1 MSISGAFTSAGT
13 TIGIVN
19 ELPTTFD
26 DEATDGF
33 PGLTYVEIGEVTD
46 LGEFGR
52 EYSLVTHNPLGDRK
66 TVKRKGSYNDGQVS
80 MSVARVPD
88 DAGQA
93 IAITAVDSDTPVS
106 FEVTLQDGTKLYF
119 AGVVMSYTTN
129 VGSVDQITS
138 ASVMIEITTDIVEV
152 AAA

>member
-13 TIGIVN
+13 TIGISST
-19 ELPTTFD
+19 LP
-26 DEATDGF
+26 ATYDASGY
-33 PGLTYVEIGEVTD
+33 GALSYSAVGEVTD

-52 EYSLVTHNPLGDRK
+52 EYALVTHSPLGARR
-66 TVKRKGSYNDGQVS
+66 TVKRKGSYNDGQVA
-80 MSVARVPD
+80 MTVARVPTD
-88 DAGQA
+88 TGQA
-93 IAITAVDSDTPVS
+93 DIITALDSDDPVA
-106 FEVTLQDGTKLYF
+106 FEIVLQDGTTLYF

-152 AAA
+152 AAT

>member
-13 TIGIVN
+13 TIGISST
-19 ELPTTFD
+19 LP
-26 DEATDGF
+26 ATYDASGY
-33 PGLTYVEIGEVTD
+33 GALTYAAIGEVTD

-52 EYSLVTHNPLGDRK
+52 EYALVTHNPLGARR
-66 TVKRKGSYNDGQVS
+66 TVKRKGSYNDGQVA
-80 MSVARVPD
+80 MTVARVPTD
-88 DAGQA
+88 TGQA
-93 IAITAVDSDTPVS
+93 DIITALDSDDPVA
-106 FEVTLQDGTKLYF
+106 FEIVLQDGTTLYF

-152 AAA
+152 AAT

>member
-13 TIGIVN
+13 TIGISST
-19 ELPTTFD
+19 LP
-26 DEATDGF
+26 ATYDASGY
-33 PGLTYVEIGEVTD
+33 GALSYSAVGEVTD

-52 EYSLVTHNPLGDRK
+52 EYALVTHNPLGARR
-66 TVKRKGSYNDGQVS
+66 TVKRKGSYNDGQVA
-80 MSVARVPD
+80 MTVARVPTD
-88 DAGQA
+88 TGQA
-93 IAITAVDSDTPVS
+93 DIITALDSDDPVA
-106 FEVTLQDGTKLYF
+106 FEIVLQDGTTLYF

-152 AAA
+152 AAT

>member
-13 TIGIVN
+13 TIGISST
-19 ELPTTFD
+19 LP
-26 DEATDGF
+26 ATYDASGY
-33 PGLTYVEIGEVTD
+33 GALSYSAVGEVTD

-52 EYSLVTHNPLGDRK
+52 EYALVTHNPLGARR
-66 TVKRKGSYNDGQVS
+66 TVKRKGSYNDGQVA
-80 MSVARVPD
+80 MTVARVPTD
-88 DAGQA
+88 TGQA
-93 IAITAVDSDTPVS
+93 DIITALDSDDPVA
-106 FEVTLQDGTKLYF
+106 FEIVLQDGTALYF

-152 AAA
+152 AAT

>member
-13 TIGIVN
+13 TIGISST
-19 ELPTTFD
+19 LP
-26 DEATDGF
+26 ATYDASGY
-33 PGLTYVEIGEVTD
+33 GALSYNAVGEVTD

-52 EYSLVTHNPLGDRK
+52 EYALVTHNPLGARR
-66 TVKRKGSYNDGQVS
+66 TVKRKGSYNDGQVA
-80 MSVARVPD
+80 MTVARVPSD
-88 DAGQA
+88 TGQA
-93 IAITAVDSDTPVS
+93 DIITALDSDDPVA
-106 FEVTLQDGTKLYF
+106 FEIVLQDGTTLYF

-152 AAA
+152 AAT